1 MSAVSLGRSSQEVP
15 AASRLEYVPSVVEE
29 IAAVDGT
36 IPRSRTS
43 SANVT
48 FFPEDATT
56 LDRALGCSAEP
67 AAVPHHRGVGRP

>member
-1 MSAVSLGRSSQEVP
+1 MDALGDFVNWAWARHHNP
-15 AASRLEYVPSVVEE
+15 LR
-29 IAAVDGT
+29 AVDGT

-56 LDRALGCSAEP
+56 LDRAVGCSTEP
-67 AAVPHHRGVGRP
+67 AAVPRHRGVGRP